1 MGIVSVPITYQ
12 PYVML
17 VFDLFTDGPKGAA
30 VGVAGCIVGH
40 IWWWTVWGGNSS
52 GQGILSPYSR
62 APEWLRRLMG
72 ERGPRVPLGGQ
83 RSTGGGVYVTAPRQS
98 ATSGSATTAGYR
110 WGSGRRLG
118 E

>member
-1 MGIVSVPITYQ
+1 
-12 PYVML
+12 ML
-17 VFDLFTDGPKGAA
+17 VFDLFEGKGKGPADGV
-30 VGVAGCIVGH
+30 VGCMVGY
-40 IWWWTVWGGNSS
+40 IWWWTVWGRNSS

-72 ERGPRVPLGGQ
+72 ERGPRVPLGAE

-98 ATSGSATTAGYR
+98 ASATTAGYR

-118 E
+118 Q

>member
-1 MGIVSVPITYQ
+1 MGIVSVPITWQ
-12 PYVML
+12 PYIML
-17 VFDLFTDGPKGAA
+17 MFDLFEGGPKGPA
-30 VGVAGCIVGH
+30 VGVTGCMVGY
-40 IWWWTVWGGNSS
+40 IWWWTVWGRNPS

-72 ERGPRVPLGGQ
+72 ECGPRVPLGAE
-83 RSTGGGVYVTAPRQS
+83 RSTGGGIYVTAPRQT